1 MSNRLTFLVTWGGI
15 ALAGISVIARIYLE
29 FAGGDSSVPV
39 LVFYVPWVI
48 GLAVAA
54 TGVVLERRKGTLTP
68 SLNRDSPDGSSQS
81 PTMVAPWTSER
92 DSGPELSR

>member
-15 ALAGISVIARIYLE
+15 ALAGISVIARSYLE
-29 FAGGDSSVPV
+29 FAGYDGSVPV

-54 TGVVLERRKGTLTP
+54 PGVVLERRKGTLTP
-68 SLNRDSPDGSSQS
+68 SLNSNPPASQYPQAPTAAQSHQPLSP
-81 PTMVAPWTSER
+81 A
-92 DSGPELSR
+92 